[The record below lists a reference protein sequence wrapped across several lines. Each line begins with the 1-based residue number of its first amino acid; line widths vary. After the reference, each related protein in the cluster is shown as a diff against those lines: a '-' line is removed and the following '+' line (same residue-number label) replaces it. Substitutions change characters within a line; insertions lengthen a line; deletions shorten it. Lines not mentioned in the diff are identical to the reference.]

1 VRILLTGATGFV
13 GRALVSALLAEG
25 HSLVVWT
32 RSPGRA
38 RDGLGADVDVLP
50 AGDGDQALATELGRS
65 DAVVNLAGAPII
77 GARWTSARKATLI
90 RSRVD
95 LTTRVVAACRTA
107 TRPPRVLVSASAV
120 GVYGPRGDEV
130 LTEASAPGTGFLAS
144 LATRWEAAAAAAAD
158 LGMRVVHL
166 RTAIVLGRAGGALA
180 PQLPL
185 FRLGLG
191 GPFGS
196 GRQYVPW
203 IHLRDVVGIIVT
215 ALGDQRLAGPVNV
228 AAPNETTSREFARA
242 LGRAVGRPAVLPV
255 PALALRVALGE
266 AADAL
271 LDSQRVRP
279 ARLGQLGFRFAFPTL
294 DAALADIVAT
304 PGVRIAPLRAAS
316 GGNGAGDD
324 YLRRRP
330 ARFELTSET
339 TIDAP
344 LDQTFRFFSDARNL
358 GLLTPPAMGLRI
370 DGTPP
375 AMAEGACIDY
385 RIRVGPV
392 PSLAWRTRIVK
403 WEPGRCFVDVQER
416 GPYAS
421 WWHEHAFE
429 ADGARTRVRDRV
441 CYAPPLPSLLGA
453 LVNRV
458 VVAPMLRRIFGYR
471 GEVIRLRFA
480 RRS

>member
-1 VRILLTGATGFV
+1 VRQRIPRLDRGRV
-13 GRALVSALLAEG
+13 GDRLEGGSRLAQC
-25 HSLVVWT
+25 L
-32 RSPGRA
+32 
-38 RDGLGADVDVLP
+38 
-50 AGDGDQALATELGRS
+50 
-65 DAVVNLAGAPII
+65 
-77 GARWTSARKATLI
+77 
-90 RSRVD
+90 
-95 LTTRVVAACRTA
+95 
-107 TRPPRVLVSASAV
+107 
-120 GVYGPRGDEV
+120 
-130 LTEASAPGTGFLAS
+130 
-144 LATRWEAAAAAAAD
+144 
-158 LGMRVVHL
+158 
-166 RTAIVLGRAGGALA
+166 GGAVELA
-180 PQLPL
+180 
-185 FRLGLG
+185 
-191 GPFGS
+191 
-196 GRQYVPW
+196 
-203 IHLRDVVGIIVT
+203 
-215 ALGDQRLAGPVNV
+215 V
-228 AAPNETTSREFARA
+228 AE
-242 LGRAVGRPAVLPV
+242 
-255 PALALRVALGE
+255 
-266 AADAL
+266 
-271 LDSQRVRP
+271 
-279 ARLGQLGFRFAFPTL
+279 
-294 DAALADIVAT
+294 
-304 PGVRIAPLRAAS
+304 IA
-316 GGNGAGDD
+316 
-324 YLRRRP
+324 
-330 ARFELTSET
+330 TSET